1 MGSWVSVKGGNLK
14 SAGSMQ
20 SMQILLRF
28 IRDKTVVCCPA
39 RSTGTQQTPRDDF
52 IDLFDKMGG
61 IPSCSVIRSE
71 SAALQHRMQV
81 GDTSSS
87 HFRFGSLGI
96 AVFFPPHPAHGAMLN
111 CS

>member
-1 MGSWVSVKGGNLK
+1 MK

-20 SMQILLRF
+20 ILLHF
-28 IRDKTVVCCPA
+28 IRDKTAVCCTA

-71 SAALQHRMQV
+71 SAVIQHRMQ
-81 GDTSSS
+81 
-87 HFRFGSLGI
+87 
-96 AVFFPPHPAHGAMLN
+96 GARGGGALAPVIFALVP
-111 CS
+111 CE

>member
-28 IRDKTVVCCPA
+28 IRDKTVVCCTA
-39 RSTGTQQTPRDDF
+39 RSTGTQQTPKDDF

-61 IPSCSVIRSE
+61 GFLVAQLFVQSQLLYNTECKWGTLAPVIF
-71 SAALQHRMQV
+71 ALV
-81 GDTSSS
+81 
-87 HFRFGSLGI
+87 
-96 AVFFPPHPAHGAMLN
+96 PWE
-111 CS
+111 